1 MSEEKQVAVVS
12 LDGKTSYVSLSEFMS
27 KVRYANINNIRLR
40 DLENNK
46 DYNPTFRKYT
56 KEEVVKFLTNPASY
70 ENQLRAMSQYL
81 YNISNYYRRLVQYFA
96 YMSTFSYIV
105 VPYGMDFTKKVNP
118 GKFKKAYYAATNE
131 IEKMNIQHEFQKALT
146 VAFRDDVYYGYAWET
161 EDSFSFQQLES
172 DYCKISSIEDG
183 VYNIAY
189 NFGYF
194 DSYPERLANFPPE
207 FTVMYANYK
216 QNQRIRWQELS
227 SEHSICIKVN
237 ESTYVPIPPFV
248 ALFSALAD
256 IEDYRA
262 ISKNASEVSN
272 YKALALEIPVDDEGT
287 FLIDYDLCK
296 EFYDMLCNVLPSN
309 IGAIMTPMKLTSW
322 DFEKSGAASDTDD
335 VARAESS
342 MWAQAGVNKLLFGGG
357 EDPSASTLSLSTIND
372 QSIVFAMMRQIERW
386 INRKLK
392 RISGP
397 AKFKIKILDV
407 THFNKKEMH
416 DQYVKDGQYGLPV
429 RAAIMAT
436 GGYSPSDTENMQYL
450 ENVIL
455 SLHENEVP
463 LISSNVQSN
472 DEGGRPTNASKGE
485 PLTESGEVTNDEVV

>member
-12 LDGKTSYVSLSEFMS
+12 LDGKTNYVPVSEFMR
-27 KVRYANINNIRLR
+27 KVRYANMSGIKLR

-46 DYNPTFRKYT
+46 DYNPTYRKYT
-56 KEEVVKFLTNPASY
+56 KDQVVRYLENPATN
-70 ENQLRAMSQYL
+70 EKQLRQMSQYL
-81 YNISNYYRRLVQYFA
+81 FNVSNYYRRLIQYFA
-96 YMSTFSYIV
+96 NMSTFSYIIM
-105 VPYGMDFTKKVNP
+105 PYGVDYSKNLNVN
-118 GKFKKAYYAATNE
+118 KFKKAYYNVTTE
-131 IEKMNIQHEFQKALT
+131 VEKMNIQHEFQKALV
-146 VAFRDDVYYGYAWET
+146 VAFRDDVFYGYAWET
-161 EDSFSFQQLES
+161 ADSFAFQELDP

-183 VYNIAY
+183 VYNIAF
-189 NFGYF
+189 NFSYF

-207 FTVMYANYK
+207 FETMTRNYK
-216 QNQRIRWQELS
+216 ADSKMYRWQELS
-227 SEHSICIKVN
+227 SENSICIKVN
-237 ESTYVPIPPFV
+237 EHSYIPIPPFV

-322 DFEKSGAASDTDD
+322 DFERSGAVSDSDD
-335 VARAESS
+335 VSKAESS

-357 EDPSASTLSLSTIND
+357 DDPSATTLALSTIND
-372 QSIVFAMMRQIERW
+372 QAIVFAMMRQIERW

-392 RISGP
+392 RMGGNV
-397 AKFKIKILDV
+397 KFKIKILDV

-416 DQYVKDGQYGLPV
+416 DQLVKDGQYGLPV
-429 RAAIMAT
+429 RSAIMAT
-436 GGYSPSDTENMQYL
+436 SGYSPSDTENMQYL

-455 SLHENEVP
+455 SLHENEIP
-463 LISSNVQSN
+463 LVSSNVQSTN
-472 DEGGRPTNASKGE
+472 EGGRPTSEESGQ
-485 PLTESGEVTNDEVV
+485 PLTDAGDISREAE